1 MEFLQ
6 VFQKMYTLNR
16 IEVPLLIFVS
26 DMNIADE

>member
-1 MEFLQ
+1 MEFLH

-26 DMNIADE
+26 DMNFADE